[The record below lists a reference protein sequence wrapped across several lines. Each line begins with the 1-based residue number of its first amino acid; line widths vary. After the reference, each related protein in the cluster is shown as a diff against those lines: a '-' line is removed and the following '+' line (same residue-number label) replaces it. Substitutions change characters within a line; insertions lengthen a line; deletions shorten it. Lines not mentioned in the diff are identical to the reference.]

1 MKTKRP
7 IIISSVEMIPAT
19 PEQERQI
26 LDLLAQAHEATKRQ
40 QNREASCSFNSSDFV

>member
-26 LDLLAQAHEATKRQ
+26 LDLLAQAHEAAQRKRMQ
-40 QNREASCSFNSSDFV
+40 EASHG